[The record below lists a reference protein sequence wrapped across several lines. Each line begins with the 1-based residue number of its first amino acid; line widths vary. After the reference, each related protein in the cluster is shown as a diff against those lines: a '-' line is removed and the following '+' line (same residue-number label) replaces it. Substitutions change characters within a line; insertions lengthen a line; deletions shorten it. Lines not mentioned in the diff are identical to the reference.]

1 MESQFLKPSIFW
13 IDEKSLPTC
22 QLHTVIL
29 SPISWTTLLSV
40 KQIFVSLE
48 VRTIRIIT
56 NVVEI

>member
-13 IDEKSLPTC
+13 IDEKSLPTR

-29 SPISWTTLLSV
+29 SPISWATLLSV